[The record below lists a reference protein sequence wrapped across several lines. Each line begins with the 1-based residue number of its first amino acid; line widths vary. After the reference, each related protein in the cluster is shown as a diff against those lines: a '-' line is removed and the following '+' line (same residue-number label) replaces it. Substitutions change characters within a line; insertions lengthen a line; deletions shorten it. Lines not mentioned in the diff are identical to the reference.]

1 MNNRIKKISFFYK
14 KATLDNDIFISSE
27 SNNSKEDISYLQQ
40 KLIDAGFQLPRYGT
54 DGILGSETIRAMN
67 KFQKENGLPISN
79 SFSTSDLK
87 KLEQS
92 SPDNKDAEATS
103 QDSGATLLFGDSQ
116 MQGGIGQTLEA
127 KYGGTRLSKPGSSA
141 AYWIG
146 NQQLLSE
153 LNKKPAKII
162 IQLNSNGISGTE
174 NLLNKIKS
182 ITPGSEVIWY
192 GAPPAILKKDSQ
204 YKQVTTPQGLS
215 EFNKNRQSMNNAVA
229 GMIASSGLNAEF
241 IDPFTDIFDLSG
253 GQPYSCNNCDGIH
266 VPQSVAQKFYS

>member
-27 SNNSKEDISYLQQ
+27 SSNSKEDISYLQK

-54 DGILGSETIRAMN
+54 DGILGPETIRAMN

-92 SPDNKDAEATS
+92 SPDNKDAEATN
-103 QDSGATLLFGDSQ
+103 QDSSATLLFGDSQ

-146 NQQLLSE
+146 SQQLLSE

-241 IDPFTDIFDLSG
+241 IDPFTDIFDLSV

-266 VPQSVAQKFYS
+266 VPQSVAQKLYS

>member
-87 KLEQS
+87 KLEQLD
-92 SPDNKDAEATS
+92 PDNKDAETTN

-116 MQGGIGQTLEA
+116 MQGGIGQALEA

-141 AYWIG
+141 AYWVG
-146 NQQLLSE
+146 SQQLLSE
-153 LNKKPAKII
+153 LSKKPSKII

-182 ITPGSEVIWY
+182 ITPESEVIWY

-229 GMIASSGLNAEF
+229 GMIASSDLNAEF

-266 VPQSVAQKFYS
+266 VPQSVAQKLYS